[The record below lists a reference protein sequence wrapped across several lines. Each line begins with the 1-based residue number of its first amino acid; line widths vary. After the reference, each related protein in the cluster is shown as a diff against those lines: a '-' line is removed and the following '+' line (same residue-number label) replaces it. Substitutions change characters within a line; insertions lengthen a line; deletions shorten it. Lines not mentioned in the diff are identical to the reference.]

1 MNIVLCVARKSHAH
15 QKKEVGRSEFIIFQT
30 KKWAYDM
37 WCLGYTQMQ
46 IAEALNVCEKTIQR
60 ALKNKPTIRTTL
72 IYKGG
77 EE

>member
-1 MNIVLCVARKSHAH
+1 MREALSFK
-15 QKKEVGRSEFIIFQT
+15 QKE
-30 KKWAYDM
+30 WAYDM

-60 ALKNKPTIRTTL
+60 ALKNKPRIRPIL

-77 EE
+77 D

>member
-1 MNIVLCVARKSHAH
+1 MSSLSFK
-15 QKKEVGRSEFIIFQT
+15 QKE
-30 KKWAYDM
+30 WAYAM

-60 ALKNKPTIRTTL
+60 ALKNKPRIRPIL

-77 EE
+77 DQNAQ

>member
-1 MNIVLCVARKSHAH
+1 MKRRALLPE
-15 QKKEVGRSEFIIFQT
+15 Q

-46 IAEALNVCEKTIQR
+46 IADALYVCEKTIQR
-60 ALKNKPTIRTTL
+60 ALKNKPRIRPIL

-77 EE
+77 D